1 MSISE
6 DDIQKIV
13 NIVSGQ
19 IEQDLPPKVLRN
31 VIYQVLDRLS
41 EKQTSAS
48 TATPSGPSSTIIPS
62 EQNRTQGLYD
72 RIERTDTNRIII
84 SAFGKNRPGVVA
96 AISKILADGSVNIQD
111 IQQNIMQ
118 EFFGMIM
125 VADMSQASMSFDDIK
140 NCLTEVEN
148 NLGCK
153 ILTQHEDIFRY
164 MHRI

>member
-1 MSISE
+1 MAISE

-13 NIVSGQ
+13 NLVSGQ
-19 IEQDLPPKVLRN
+19 IKEDLPPKVLRS

-41 EKQTSAS
+41 GRETTAPS
-48 TATPSGPSSTIIPS
+48 TAAAGPSSSIIPS

-96 AISKILADGSVNIQD
+96 AVSRILADGNVNIQD

-125 VADMSQASMSFDDIK
+125 VADMSQASITFDDIK
-140 NCLTEVEN
+140 NRLTEVEN